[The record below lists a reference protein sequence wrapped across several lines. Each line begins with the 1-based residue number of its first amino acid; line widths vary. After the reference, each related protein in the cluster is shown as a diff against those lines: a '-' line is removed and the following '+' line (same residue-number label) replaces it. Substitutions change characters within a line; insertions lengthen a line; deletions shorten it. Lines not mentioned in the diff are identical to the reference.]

1 MIFNMIGSSG
11 LKIGFLLRVP
21 VSRQVRSRPRSSG
34 LLLDIFMKLKFMKL
48 SKCVSLEEMQGTTYI
63 AVVHTNASF
72 R

>member
-1 MIFNMIGSSG
+1 MIGSSG

-21 VSRQVRSRPRSSG
+21 VSRRSDLG
-34 LLLDIFMKLKFMKL
+34 LAARVLDIFMKLKFMKL